1 MTVARANAL
10 SEANGRAAAPLHE
23 DVVGIGLYAVAH
35 LLDDGRFK

>member
-10 SEANGRAAAPLHE
+10 SEANGRAAAPLQA
-23 DVVGIGLYAVAH
+23 DVVGIGLYAIAH